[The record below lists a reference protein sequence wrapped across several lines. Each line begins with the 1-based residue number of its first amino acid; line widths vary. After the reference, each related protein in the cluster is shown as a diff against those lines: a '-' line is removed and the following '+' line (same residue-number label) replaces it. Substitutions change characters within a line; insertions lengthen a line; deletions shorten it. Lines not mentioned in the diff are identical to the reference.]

1 MDKKLFRLGW
11 INFWI
16 TSRTPIHQWL
26 MANLPTLRYSEIKLT
41 LLLNE
46 RYGIHMYSVRDFSI
60 IVYRHLL
67 ALYVSYELCIYTCSF
82 VCAYTKHGIG
92 LCPLLFVHV
101 STGVMLYTECMSM
114 ILSNSHLC
122 YLHMR
127 ITQLSIE
134 EAQRTIDREMKARGV
149 EYLFYETSAHTG
161 ENLDEFKKQFGTC
174 LAHTRV
180 YLHYCGHLH
189 M

>member
-1 MDKKLFRLGW
+1 MV
-11 INFWI
+11 
-16 TSRTPIHQWL
+16 
-26 MANLPTLRYSEIKLT
+26 NLPKLRYLEIKLT

-46 RYGIHMYSVRDFSI
+46 RYGIHMYSVRDFSV

-67 ALYVSYELCIYTCSF
+67 ALYVSYELCIYTHVALF
-82 VCAYTKHGIG
+82 CAYTKHGIG
-92 LCPLLFVHV
+92 LCLLLFVHV

-114 ILSNSHLC
+114 ILSNPHLC
-122 YLHMR
+122 YLRMC

-161 ENLDEFKKQFGTC
+161 ENLDEFKKQFGMC
-174 LAHTRV
+174 LAHTGV
-180 YLHYCGHLH
+180 YLYIVVMCICSVSLLH
-189 M
+189 CVHGL